1 LWAFLHRNRYTL
13 YKEAKFQKKK
23 NKVVI
28 VNLVIFVL
36 GLIVLSWSA
45 DRFVYG
51 ASALAKNIGVA
62 PMMIGLTIVAMGSSA
77 PEIVVSA
84 TASFTGSIDTAVG
97 NALGSNITNIALVL
111 GITVLI
117 KPLIVSSLTL
127 KRELPLMLIIT
138 LIGVYFIADSE
149 ISRIEGVVLITLFVL
164 VIAGMAVLSF
174 TVDKNDPLNAETET
188 EVPSNVATSTA
199 VFWVV
204 VGIILLPASAHFLVD
219 SAVVIA
225 QHFGISDLVIG
236 LTIIAI
242 GTSLPELAASIAGV
256 LKGEHDL
263 ALGNIIG
270 SNIFNLLAVLAMPG
284 LIAPG
289 AIDASAADR
298 DSLVMLGL
306 SILLFIFCFNLKGSR
321 QINRVEAVILLGI
334 FIGYQYVLFA

>member
-1 LWAFLHRNRYTL
+1 MLINLIIF
-13 YKEAKFQKKK
+13 
-23 NKVVI
+23 I
-28 VNLVIFVL
+28 VGLV
-36 GLIVLSWSA
+36 VLSWGA

-51 ASALAKNIGVA
+51 ASALAKNIGVS

-84 TASFTGSIDTAVG
+84 TASMAGNPDTAVG

-117 KPLIVSSLTL
+117 KPLMVSSTTL
-127 KRELPLMLIIT
+127 KRELPVMLIVT
-138 LIGVYFIADSE
+138 LLAVYFIDDSFL
-149 ISRIEGVVLITLFVL
+149 SRIEGIVLITLFVL

-174 TVDKNDPLNAETET
+174 TVDKNDPLVAETET
-188 EVPSNVATSTA
+188 EIPNNVATPTA
-199 VFWVV
+199 IFWVV
-204 VGIILLPASAHFLVD
+204 VGLILLPLSAHFLVD
-219 SAVVIA
+219 SASEIA
-225 QHFGISDLVIG
+225 RHFGISELVIG

-256 LKGEHDL
+256 LKGEDDL

-284 LIAPG
+284 LIHPG
-289 AIDASAADR
+289 ILDVNAADR

-306 SILLFIFCFNLKGSR
+306 SILLFIFCFNFRGAR
-321 QINRVEAVILLGI
+321 RINRVEGAIFVII
-334 FIGYQYVLFA
+334 FVAYQIWLFS